1 MNAGKGAGRREEGVG
16 QGDMTVRMACDRSLP
31 HSRDSSQ
38 HLVIEPSSVLDL
50 ERHHNGAFAPRVGMR
65 QRDCD
70 AGNESSEP
78 DGVLHPGA
86 YHAKKTHCERSLC
99 GPTPGPTAARG
110 HRQGHGLAWCTGT
123 GSAATRQGAF
133 DGMCAQAMVAPGGG
147 AFPERQWRRRVAGAW
162 DIGRVTSRHDALPVP
177 LALFLAG
184 PRTRSHAAK
193 DGHWRPS
200 SHPIRPVWRPQSEH
214 RQRPPGPLHPTPEFL
229 FLFCAASLSPTWA
242 TPGAAACDHFPRRRA
257 ALVVHAD
264 TMCPRLLRL
273 AQSPPTSSSLF
284 AEADPLP
291 ALPALR

>member
-1 MNAGKGAGRREEGVG
+1 MRERGRAGEEGVG

-31 HSRDSSQ
+31 HSRDSTQ

-70 AGNESSEP
+70 AGNKSSEP

-162 DIGRVTSRHDALPVP
+162 DIGRVTSRHDRVILHASRVFPVS
-177 LALFLAG
+177 AS
-184 PRTRSHAAK
+184 PRVSDAWICFIFETYR
-193 DGHWRPS
+193 HWRL
-200 SHPIRPVWRPQSEH
+200 V
-214 RQRPPGPLHPTPEFL
+214 GL
-229 FLFCAASLSPTWA
+229 
-242 TPGAAACDHFPRRRA
+242 RR
-257 ALVVHAD
+257 LV
-264 TMCPRLLRL
+264 LL
-273 AQSPPTSSSLF
+273 QF
-284 AEADPLP
+284 
-291 ALPALR
+291 